1 MLTGTRRT
9 QGDAVAVSAM
19 SEHPDGRT
27 SIAEVADTLHEGLR
41 GVAPDLVVLM
51 ASFQHTRILPAA
63 AADLRRTLGAGHLIG
78 GTADTVMGD
87 ARSPEGR
94 PAAVALALH
103 LPGASVRA
111 WRSTPRNPLP
121 LSRPEDLPGT
131 VGLNEETAGVLVI
144 GDPYTTPASR
154 MVPLLST
161 CLGRPIPIFGGL
173 LSGAS
178 QPGGNCVLLDDLA
191 LNEGY
196 AGVTLGNLD
205 IDVISSEG
213 CKPIGEPMVVTKC
226 DENVIQELGG
236 HPAVEALQAIVDG
249 LSDADQN
256 LARNGLLVGQA
267 MDSNKV
273 RFGRND
279 FELRAVMGVHPEK
292 GIAIAAVP
300 RVGRTIQFHVRE
312 ARAADEDLRLLL
324 DAQSLD
330 DTPPLAV
337 LATSCNARGQSFF
350 GHEGHDAGVLRER
363 LHKPPLA
370 GFHAVGEFG
379 PVGDSSMVHGQSIV
393 AAMLRTRS

>member
-1 MLTGTRRT
+1 
-9 QGDAVAVSAM
+9 M

-51 ASFQHTRILPAA
+51 TSFHHARVLPAA

-78 GTADTVMGD
+78 GTTDTVMGD
-87 ARSPEGR
+87 GRAPEGR
-94 PAAVALALH
+94 PATVGLALH
-103 LPGASVRA
+103 LPGATVRG

-121 LSRPEDLPGT
+121 LSRPQDLPASI
-131 VGLNEETAGVLVI
+131 GLTEETAGVLVI

-154 MVPLLST
+154 MVPLLCNCT
-161 CLGRPIPIFGGL
+161 AQTIPVFGGL

-196 AGVTLGNLD
+196 AGVTFGNLD

-213 CKPIGEPMVVTKC
+213 CKPIGEPLVVTKC

-236 HPAVEALQAIVDG
+236 HPAIEALQATVEP
-249 LSDADQN
+249 LSSADQQ

-267 MDSNKV
+267 MDSNKI

-279 FELRAVMGVHPEK
+279 FELRAVMGVHPER

-324 DAQSLD
+324 DAQSLSN
-330 DTPPLAV
+330 TPPLAV
-337 LATSCNARGQSFF
+337 LATSCNARGRSFF
-350 GHEGHDAGVLRER
+350 GHEAHDAGVLRER
-363 LHKPPLA
+363 LHKPPLV

-379 PVGDSSMVHGQSIV
+379 PAGTSSMVHGQSIV
-393 AAMLRTRS
+393 AAMLRSRV